1 MGLQLSSVGYGKIV
15 GGALFF
21 VALGAYQ
28 AYEGVN
34 HALNYAQIT
43 ATVTEVTSL
52 CAFDTDSP
60 LYTGVMRWTPCGA
73 QVEMSPEE
81 LERQKIVLKRDVAF
95 TFASPADNQTHT
107 GTFTLHGRST
117 KPVLV
122 ALHAGSTGSIWASDD
137 DPLSYHYHAWPFVK
151 ASQSE

>member
-21 VALGAYQ
+21 VGLGAYQ

-60 LYTGVMRWTPCGA
+60 LYTGVMRWTSLKLPTWVVAEIRTLGLRQWLDVQHKRSEEAAGA
-73 QVEMSPEE
+73 
-81 LERQKIVLKRDVAF
+81 VLK
-95 TFASPADNQTHT
+95 S
-107 GTFTLHGRST
+107 
-117 KPVLV
+117 
-122 ALHAGSTGSIWASDD
+122 
-137 DPLSYHYHAWPFVK
+137 
-151 ASQSE
+151 SERRRLKNV